1 MKTVGIKA
9 RFFRYLFVSFIYLHD
24 CKLFFIILSVT
35 SGSFPG
41 IHVGMSEVFP
51 FVKEGTSV
59 SSQTQ
64 AWCSTPSVIAATTKN
79 SFPLT
84 ENMSATPSIPKRETI
99 QDFIV
104 NTGATSAVSR
114 VGQSSVFRVG
124 QMQSFG
130 DTTPTQTIDILDI
143 VTEGGHYM
151 LDELMYDVGADA
163 TSEKTVPQTET
174 SLIPDMKFPENILLA
189 STTTT
194 LAPSVGGFDTSPF
207 QSGGVPVPF
216 LQQVSKGSSL
226 QESLHEPGKELKPLV
241 FS

>member
-1 MKTVGIKA
+1 M
-9 RFFRYLFVSFIYLHD
+9 
-24 CKLFFIILSVT
+24 SVT

-84 ENMSATPSIPKRETI
+84 ENMSATPTIPKRETI

-130 DTTPTQTIDILDI
+130 DTNPTQTIDILDI

-163 TSEKTVPQTET
+163 TIEKTIPQTET
-174 SLIPDMKFPENILLA
+174 SLISDVKFPENILLA
-189 STTTT
+189 SVTTT

-207 QSGGVPVPF
+207 QSSGVPVPF

-226 QESLHEPGKELKPLV
+226 PESLHEPGKGLKPLV

>member
-1 MKTVGIKA
+1 M
-9 RFFRYLFVSFIYLHD
+9 
-24 CKLFFIILSVT
+24 T

-59 SSQTQ
+59 SSQSQ

-151 LDELMYDVGADA
+151 LDELMY
-163 TSEKTVPQTET
+163 EKTIPQTET
-174 SLIPDMKFPENILLA
+174 SLIPDVKFPENILLA

-226 QESLHEPGKELKPLV
+226 PESLHEPGKELKPLG
-241 FS
+241 F